1 MRNGRKIS
9 LRTTKEL
16 QMKTRSEELCAT
28 CKRLDKNELF
38 EEIGS
43 PITAQSTADFT
54 ASDEIE
60 SLFASFNKCHSG
72 WLDANFCYMT
82 ATPNER
88 LI

>member
-16 QMKTRSEELCAT
+16 QMKTRSKELCAT

-54 ASDEIE
+54 ASDENRE
-60 SLFASFNKCHSG
+60 PFCQFQQVSFGLAGC
-72 WLDANFCYMT
+72 
-82 ATPNER
+82 
-88 LI
+88 